1 MGWFG
6 GYFWGEE
13 DEIKVKEFKKIFEI
27 KSDEEAKELY
37 KEIKTRLANKK
48 DQVILY
54 LYIFC

>member
-6 GYFWGEE
+6 AFFWGEE

-27 KSDEEAKELY
+27 ESDEEAKELY

-48 DQVILY
+48 D
-54 LYIFC
+54 